1 MVKKSS
7 MKKSR
12 TTRRTMIRKHHRPTK
27 EVVILIIILLIGG
40 YFLVTQG
47 GITGAL
53 VGASEVPVD
62 SAVLQELEENG
73 QAEVIVVLRE
83 RITANPKEEQQV
95 IAAAQKQVLN
105 SMALEDQKGLLG
117 IEQQEFELV
126 HQYTTINAFSG
137 SITKDGLDKLR
148 EDYRVVGIK
157 ADKPVVLF
165 LDNSVPLVNAR
176 QLHNLPLNQTITGT
190 GQTVCIVDTGI
201 DYSHSAFGGCT
212 YQQFLAGGC
221 RVVGGYNVAD
231 NTSDPLD
238 LNGHGTHIAG
248 IVASN
253 DTIYKGVAPGANL
266 AAVKV
271 FPGSSSGTT
280 EAVVIAGIDW
290 CITHAV
296 NLSISVISLSLGD
309 GSLNNASCD
318 SSSLGIAVNQAVDA
332 GLLVS
337 VASGNNGYS
346 TGISSPACASKV
358 VSVGSTTVSDVIPA
372 YSNSGAI
379 LDVLAPGSAIKSASA
394 AGNFVPR
401 TGTSMAAPHVSG
413 AMVLIKQYF
422 SQFYNYSLSSAEV
435 ELRLKKGVNITDA
448 RNSLVFP
455 RLDLY
460 LAIKPEMASISPENN
475 FSLRQPYLKLEVHA
489 DRAVAQALAEVN
501 GVNLTMASNNSTAYF
516 LNLTNIS
523 AGRRPYQIYL
533 IDFGGIIT
541 ASGERFFTLE
551 SAFPSVRFNFADSY
565 VRGGIIVINVTA
577 NDDEEITSVN
587 FTVAKGNNSVSLAGI
602 AANQS
607 SANQSSNSSEQNW
620 LAYLNTSLLE
630 EGRWQIRA
638 VVIDN
643 FGNSNG
649 TEFRTI
655 IIDRTVPAITNVG
668 VTSGSLSTN
677 STIEFRARVTD
688 LNLKSVW
695 VSSPHS
701 GQLTNYSLSAENN
714 SQFVYRIN
722 TTVIPGNH
730 FFQIYAQDLA
740 YNAAESSAASVA
752 IENRAPQAL
761 VITAPSNGSS
771 FAEGESIAFSG
782 SAEDPDGQAV
792 AYSWNFGDG
801 QIVSG
806 PSVAHSYDAKKNYT
820 VTLTAAD
827 GITSINAM
835 ISLQINEIGGS
846 SGSANESA
854 DSSSARSAGSGGSS
868 SSGSSSDSQ
877 SSEIA
882 TSSINE
888 PELEEPP
895 AEITAT
901 ESTEEIAEESLAEST
916 VPEESSADH
925 EAGNR
930 FSLNLVGAAVGD
942 FINSQ
947 RAVSIGLI
955 IGIGLLISI
964 AVIYVVLRKKHQM
977 EIYGL
982 EAVKIVRQEKKD

>member
-253 DTIYKGVAPGANL
+253 DTIYKGVAPDANL

-655 IIDRTVPAITNVG
+655 IIDRTVPAITNVS

-677 STIEFRARVTD
+677 STIEFRARATD
-688 LNLKSVW
+688 LNLKSAW
-695 VSSPHS
+695 
-701 GQLTNYSLSAENN
+701 
-714 SQFVYRIN
+714 
-722 TTVIPGNH
+722 
-730 FFQIYAQDLA
+730 
-740 YNAAESSAASVA
+740 
-752 IENRAPQAL
+752 
-761 VITAPSNGSS
+761 
-771 FAEGESIAFSG
+771 ESIAFSG